1 MADVEVRIDAKALR
15 RAASVAARPQI
26 ESATSRICGTANAL
40 GAPFRTGLYHRNHQS
55 PAVGNTQPSYGA
67 DVETHGGVPVGI
79 VHTGNYAAM
88 RDNAQNNT
96 LLKSIG

>member
-1 MADVEVRIDAKALR
+1 MAEVVMRLDR
-15 RAASVAARPQI
+15 RALMRTAAAAARPEI
-26 ESATSRICGTANAL
+26 ESATERIGGKANSL
-40 GAPFRTGLYHRNHQS
+40 GAPFRTGYYHRDHKS
-55 PAVGNTQPSYGA
+55 PAVGGTQPSYGA

-79 VHTGNYAAM
+79 VYTANYAAM